1 MKKSVILV
9 VAFTF
14 VILLTVPAWAQYQDT
29 QGTGQS
35 IGACIIIDKPGSYVL
50 ARNITARRS
59 DLKRIAADRTAGC
72 ILIVADF
79 VSLDL
84 HGCSLRVR
92 GWTWKLLGFTALP
105 MLAVSSPS
113 QLTSETDRL
122 PTSTGALTST
132 RTQRRGLRPY
142 G

>member
-14 VILLTVPAWAQYQDT
+14 VILLTVPAWAQDT
-29 QGTGQS
+29 QGTGQN

-50 ARNITARRS
+50 AGNITARRS

-92 GWTWKLLGFTALP
+92 GWT
-105 MLAVSSPS
+105 
-113 QLTSETDRL
+113 
-122 PTSTGALTST
+122 
-132 RTQRRGLRPY
+132 
-142 G
+142 

>member
-50 ARNITARRS
+50 AGNITARRS
-59 DLKRIAADRTAGC
+59 NLKRIAADRTAGC

-84 HGCSLRVR
+84 HGYSITGPGLDMEAFGIYSTANASGKQPIATHVR
-92 GWTWKLLGFTALP
+92 NGSITNFNRGFDIDEDPA
-105 MLAVSSPS
+105 
-113 QLTSETDRL
+113 Q
-122 PTSTGALTST
+122 GA
-132 RTQRRGLRPY
+132 
-142 G
+142 